1 MRACVIG
8 LVFLL
13 SAQSAF
19 SQSVAAPRPD
29 HFDWGRVS
37 SAFRN
42 YVDDPSGANADA
54 VRALLPSGRA
64 AATGVAPPYDTLMD
78 WLAMLEHQVRAR
90 DRAATQ
96 LAFALDHTP
105 AMGSGEASESLDMM
119 LGELLRTDPRLF
131 LSALKAEEGRTG
143 VRSPLGGLVGN
154 LGPEFVDRSQAQCGE
169 LRRRIQSVQGVGDG
183 ALAEVKTRV
192 LTSLNAAAKGV
203 CTN

>member
-8 LVFLL
+8 LALLL
-13 SAQSAF
+13 SAPQAFAQSGA
-19 SQSVAAPRPD
+19 VPRPD

-37 SAFRN
+37 SAFRT

-54 VRALLPSGRA
+54 IRALLPTGRA
-64 AATGVAPPYDTLMD
+64 AATGVAPSYDTLMD
-78 WLAMLEHQVRAR
+78 WLGMLEYQVRAR

-105 AMGSGEASESLDMM
+105 AMGSGEASEALDMM

-131 LSALKAEEGRTG
+131 LTALKAEEARTG
-143 VRSPLGGLVGN
+143 VRSPLGSLVGN
-154 LGPEFVDRSQAQCGE
+154 LGPEFVDRFQAQCGE
-169 LRRRIQSVQGVGDG
+169 LRRRIQSVQGVADG

-192 LTSLNAAAKGV
+192 LASLDAAAKED
-203 CTN
+203 CNN